1 MAKVS
6 KSAVPAT
13 PVRPTRGPTGARL
26 ILASNLTSR
35 LSTISERSVSFDD
48 SADEGADA
56 KDTMMDYEVLEEKSL
71 AAMQELDDQEGTM
84 LSAGRSGGSRSLS
97 RSLAS
102 EFHEVAKPD
111 HAQDDYEDG
120 IEESKA
126 LVQVT
131 KSPPESRGPAIAGR
145 DLHTWKRKLRLSF
158 GASDLSLGRPP
169 RTPGVQ
175 EEEDSSRIP
184 FPQTPKKS
192 AEGSA
197 DRSTNDGVLSAKTV
211 GSPCFQ
217 DSHVAIPRSTSRV
230 AHLPRESKV
239 SRGFRWARSSTA
251 TRRTTRQF
259 VPRDDS
265 SDDDSEDYTDRGDE
279 TDSPSVELT
288 RQVLDVSE
296 MERRNSTPRLELATH
311 QPLAQIRHFTGA
323 RNKSENS
330 IQWLRAFVYEM
341 KGTHTS
347 SNEWCMAF
355 ELSLRDG
362 ALHCFSQSA
371 KARYYSA
378 KREGSEHVCD
388 YLNQV

>member
-126 LVQVT
+126 L
-131 KSPPESRGPAIAGR
+131 
-145 DLHTWKRKLRLSF
+145 
-158 GASDLSLGRPP
+158 
-169 RTPGVQ
+169 
-175 EEEDSSRIP
+175 
-184 FPQTPKKS
+184 TPKKS